1 MIHPASAIY
10 ADNTSEEKQL
20 LGAYEDLIRI
30 SLKHSVVKIVSKV
43 VKMDEIETVKL
54 KTDILIIGGGA
65 AGCYAGVRIKEEQEK
80 TDVLIVDKAH
90 IKRSGCLGAGISA
103 LNAYLNPG
111 VTPDSFVEYIKKDS
125 EGLVREDLIY
135 TIAQGVNEAAA
146 RLEDWGLPFLKD
158 EVGNYVPKGDR
169 SIKINGEHIKP
180 IIAQAV
186 ERSGVNV
193 LNRVNITNYIVV
205 DGKVRGAFGFS
216 VRENKFYLIQAKAVI
231 VATGGASGIYRP
243 NNPGQARHKM
253 WYPPFNAGAG
263 YAMGIRAGA
272 EMTTFEM
279 RFIALRTKDV
289 ISPTG
294 TLVQG
299 FKAQQ
304 INAQGVEYQQNYSQ
318 NTTPFR
324 LYATVEE
331 NRAGRGPCYLDI
343 THLSDEEG
351 QRLKSSF
358 LNMSPDI
365 ILKWADEEIEPQ
377 DEPIEIYGTEPYIVG
392 GHSQSGYWID
402 VDRKTTLD
410 GLYAAGD
417 VAGGAP
423 KKYAT
428 GCMVEGE
435 IAGLSALE
443 YIEGADLAE
452 LSQDLITKEFR
463 RVWAPLENEGEFKP
477 QDLEERLQKI
487 MDEYAGGLSTDY
499 RIYEEK
505 LLQAKQLLARF
516 KQDLGDAKAENKHQL
531 LKLHEVI
538 DRTWVAQVLVEHLLY
553 RKETRWR
560 GYQQR
565 VDYPTKD
572 DKNWLK
578 FVNSSY
584 DKDSEEIEIIER
596 QPVEVGGLDGNQN

>member
-1 MIHPASAIY
+1 M
-10 ADNTSEEKQL
+10 L
-20 LGAYEDLIRI
+20 L
-30 SLKHSVVKIVSKV
+30 
-43 VKMDEIETVKL
+43 
-54 KTDILIIGGGA
+54 
-65 AGCYAGVRIKEEQEK
+65 
-80 TDVLIVDKAH
+80 
-90 IKRSGCLGAGISA
+90 
-103 LNAYLNPG
+103 
-111 VTPDSFVEYIKKDS
+111 
-125 EGLVREDLIY
+125 
-135 TIAQGVNEAAA
+135 
-146 RLEDWGLPFLKD
+146 
-158 EVGNYVPKGDR
+158 GNYVSKGDR

-180 IIAQAV
+180 IIAEAV

-263 YAMGIRAGA
+263 YAMGIRAG
-272 EMTTFEM
+272 
-279 RFIALRTKDV
+279 
-289 ISPTG
+289 
-294 TLVQG
+294 
-299 FKAQQ
+299 
-304 INAQGVEYQQNYSQ
+304 
-318 NTTPFR
+318 
-324 LYATVEE
+324 
-331 NRAGRGPCYLDI
+331 RGPCYLDI

-377 DEPIEIYGTEPYIVG
+377 EEPIEIYGTEPYIVG

-443 YIEGADLAE
+443 YIEGVDFAE

-463 RVWAPLENEGEFKP
+463 RVWAPLENEGGFKP

-505 LLQAKQLLARF
+505 LLQARQLLARF
-516 KQDLGDAKAENKHQL
+516 KQDLSDAKTENKH
-531 LKLHEVI
+531 
-538 DRTWVAQVLVEHLLY
+538 
-553 RKETRWR
+553 
-560 GYQQR
+560 
-565 VDYPTKD
+565 
-572 DKNWLK
+572 
-578 FVNSSY
+578 
-584 DKDSEEIEIIER
+584 
-596 QPVEVGGLDGNQN
+596 